1 MKKKITAIVLSF
13 LCAFPVIAQDLKE
26 GRDFFDKKQYDK
38 ALPIF
43 EALLK
48 KQPNNPNYNYWFGV
62 SAIELGSPKKAIEPL
77 RVATRRGVS
86 YAEYYLALAY
96 NDAYDYENA
105 ISTIESYLKTA
116 KRRKE
121 SEELGEA
128 LLRKIR
134 SNFRMLKGV
143 EEVTV
148 LDSFVVDKKNFLE
161 TYVLGQESGKIM
173 LAREF
178 FKDSTFGEEETLY
191 LSERGNKIYYGA
203 KNEEGLINLYSSNKL
218 GDGWGTPIALPE
230 NINDSANVNYPF
242 LLADGVTIYY
252 ASDGANSMGG
262 YDIFVTRYNT
272 NTNKYLMPEN
282 VGMPFNSPFNDYMFV
297 IDEYNQLGWFASDR
311 FQPEDKVCIYLFI
324 PNKTKKIY
332 NYEAMEPEAMVEL
345 AQIRDIE
352 ATWKDENQVRAAKE
366 RLQRLLN
373 AQPKED
379 KKQDF
384 NLLIVDGLEYTKWDD
399 FKSDEAK
406 QNYQQYVK
414 QQGYFEQQKKKLTE
428 LRQEYGQGNE
438 TTKSQLAP
446 AILDLEQRV
455 EEMHKQLHERIK
467 SVRKYEVTTINK

>member
-1 MKKKITAIVLSF
+1 
-13 LCAFPVIAQDLKE
+13 
-26 GRDFFDKKQYDK
+26 
-38 ALPIF
+38 
-43 EALLK
+43 
-48 KQPNNPNYNYWFGV
+48 
-62 SAIELGSPKKAIEPL
+62 
-77 RVATRRGVS
+77 
-86 YAEYYLALAY
+86 
-96 NDAYDYENA
+96 
-105 ISTIESYLKTA
+105 
-116 KRRKE
+116 
-121 SEELGEA
+121 
-128 LLRKIR
+128 
-134 SNFRMLKGV
+134 
-143 EEVTV
+143 
-148 LDSFVVDKKNFLE
+148 
-161 TYVLGQESGKIM
+161 
-173 LAREF
+173 
-178 FKDSTFGEEETLY
+178 
-191 LSERGNKIYYGA
+191 
-203 KNEEGLINLYSSNKL
+203 
-218 GDGWGTPIALPE
+218 
-230 NINDSANVNYPF
+230 
-242 LLADGVTIYY
+242 
-252 ASDGANSMGG
+252 
-262 YDIFVTRYNT
+262 
-272 NTNKYLMPEN
+272 MPEN

-455 EEMHKQLHERIK
+455 EEMHKQLHELIK